1 MSGNSR
7 AFDFVRTLAAKL
19 GPELELPAFPD
30 VVRRLQMALLDEQ
43 TSLKDVVNLIGSEP
57 VLSARLMQ
65 MANSAALNP
74 SGTPVAS
81 LNNAVSRLGFNLV
94 RTVATAFALRQL
106 SRDETLGEIR
116 PELEAVW
123 RTSNEVA
130 AVCYGVARQSFG
142 RQSDEAMMVGLLHSI
157 GRLYIIM
164 HAHKAEPALR
174 EDPSY
179 QEMLGS
185 WQPIIG
191 RAILEAWGLPG
202 RICDAVE
209 NQDALLDQ
217 DIRGF
222 EPLTRLLAA
231 AKLHHR
237 LGAEPA
243 LRDAHPDADALL
255 AAVNLGKGSFSELI
269 EASQDDIAAIQVALA
284 A

>member
-43 TSLKDVVNLIGSEP
+43 TALKDVVNLIGSEP

-191 RAILEAWGLPG
+191 RAILEA
-202 RICDAVE
+202 CF
-209 NQDALLDQ
+209 N
-217 DIRGF
+217 DI
-222 EPLTRLLAA
+222 TRLPLFNQPHPQAA
-231 AKLHHR
+231 HDKFHNSSLCFFTDIHWLIPRH
-237 LGAEPA
+237 
-243 LRDAHPDADALL
+243 
-255 AAVNLGKGSFSELI
+255 ELNGIAQI
-269 EASQDDIAAIQVALA
+269 EFKSLI
-284 A
+284 